1 MSLAMYYVYSSDN
14 VPSERFLLTE
24 QFVTEDERQF
34 YDKLALRRA
43 QVFDNK
49 GCLGRY
55 SLCENDLIKIG
66 YFISEEGSCSN
77 DLVGSWSDKY
87 GIDSRDRF
95 LLMPL
100 IQDRA
105 MKELSSIYYKNI
117 YYYDL
122 NKFIDTVSVT
132 PASLIAIMH
141 LYGSFEVINFFHEK
155 SNLGESIKRD
165 LANFAKYN
173 IAILDSYEYGKA
185 KANIDLLSEQKCYPD
200 KT

>member
-1 MSLAMYYVYSSDN
+1 MSLAIYYVYSSDN
-14 VPSERFLLTE
+14 VLSESFLLTE

-49 GCLGRY
+49 ECLGRY
-55 SLCENDLIKIG
+55 SLCENDLIKTG
-66 YFISEEGSCSN
+66 YFVSEEEPCSN
-77 DLVGSWSDKY
+77 DWVGSWSDKY
-87 GIDSRDRF
+87 GIDSRNRF

-155 SNLGESIKRD
+155 SNLGDSIKRD
-165 LANFAKYN
+165 LESFSKYK
-173 IAILDSYEYGKA
+173 ITTLDSYDYGKA
-185 KANIDLLSEQKCYPD
+185 KANIDLLSEQKCYSD
-200 KT
+200 KM